1 MQALPEK
8 IFPNAGSS
16 FAFRVFNYPAAC
28 VNPYWHLHPEYE
40 LVYIKQGRGKRQ
52 VGQHYSEFEDG
63 ELIFL
68 GPDLPHLAFSE
79 TDAAQNLE
87 IVIQLKAD
95 FLGGDLWQAP
105 EFAAVRTL
113 LQRSEQ
119 GLTFGEAVKKEIGT
133 ILESMQSESPMQR
146 LLSLLDILDRLARSD
161 DFLLLNARSPAVQVQ
176 ASDYH
181 RINRVYEYV
190 EQHFRETIRLETIAD
205 QLHLTETAFCRLFK
219 KVTHKTFVQYLNEYR
234 IAHACRLLEEG
245 KQSITEVAYA
255 SGFSHIS
262 HFNRLF
268 KRIHQQTPR
277 EYMNRFLAMM
287 P

>member
-1 MQALPEK
+1 M
-8 IFPNAGSS
+8 
-16 FAFRVFNYPAAC
+16 
-28 VNPYWHLHPEYE
+28 NPYWHLHPEYE

-68 GPDLPHLAFSE
+68 GPELPHLAFSK

-95 FLGGDLWQAP
+95 FLGHDLWQAP
-105 EFAAVRTL
+105 EFNAVRAL
-113 LQRSEQ
+113 MQRSAQ
-119 GLTFGEAVKKEIGT
+119 GITFGAAVKKEIGI
-133 ILESMQSESPMQR
+133 ILEKMQEESPMQR
-146 LLSLLDILDRLARSD
+146 LLSLLGILDQLARTD
-161 DFLLLNARSPAVQVQ
+161 DFWLLNARSPAVQVQ

-190 EQHFRETIRLETIAD
+190 EEHFRDTIHLEAIAD

-219 KVTHKTFVQYLNEYR
+219 KVTGKTFIQYLNEYR
-234 IAHACRLLEEG
+234 IAHACDLLEEG
-245 KQSITEVAYA
+245 KQSITEVAHA

-287 P
+287 H

>member
-8 IFPNAGSS
+8 IFPNTGSS
-16 FAFRVFNYPAAC
+16 FTFRVFEYPANC
-28 VNPYWHLHPEYE
+28 MNHYWHLHPEYE

-68 GPDLPHLAFSE
+68 GPELPHLAFSK
-79 TDAAQNLE
+79 TDATQNLE

-95 FLGGDLWQAP
+95 FLGEHLWQAP
-105 EFAAVRTL
+105 EFAAVRAM
-113 LQRSEQ
+113 LQRSAQ
-119 GLTFGEAVKKEIGT
+119 GLTFGAAVKKEIGA
-133 ILESMQSESPMQR
+133 ILEKMREEPPMQR
-146 LLSLLDILDRLARSD
+146 LLNLLAILDKLARTD
-161 DFLLLNARSPAVQVQ
+161 DFWLLNARSPAVQVQ

-190 EQHFRETIRLETIAD
+190 EQHFRETIRLEVIAD

-219 KVTHKTFVQYLNEYR
+219 KVTAKTFIQYLNEYR

-245 KQSITEVAYA
+245 KLSITEVAHA

-277 EYMNRFLAMM
+277 EYMSRFLAMIH
-287 P
+287 

>member
-8 IFPNAGSS
+8 IFPNQGSS
-16 FAFRVFNYPAAC
+16 FAYRVFEYPNHC
-28 VNPYWHLHPEYE
+28 VNSYWHLHPEYE
-40 LVYIKQGRGKRQ
+40 LVYIQQGKGKRQ
-52 VGQHYSEFEDG
+52 VGQHFSEFADG

-68 GPDLPHLAFSE
+68 GPELPHLAFSE

-95 FLGGDLWQAP
+95 FLGDAFWLAP

-119 GLTFGEAVKKEIGT
+119 GITFGTAVKKEIGQC
-133 ILESMQSESPMQR
+133 LELMQTQNPMQR
-146 LLSLLDILDRLARSD
+146 LLSLLEILDSLAQTD
-161 DFLLLNARSPAVQVQ
+161 DFQLLNARSPSLQVQ

-190 EQHFRETIRLETIAD
+190 EANFQEPIRLEAVAE
-205 QLHLTETAFCRLFK
+205 QLHMTETAFCRLFK
-219 KVTHKTFVQYLNEYR
+219 KVTSKTFVQYLNEYR

-245 KQSITEVAYA
+245 KRSITEVAYA

-268 KRIHQQTPR
+268 KRTQHETPR
-277 EYMNRFLAMM
+277 DYMNRFVAMM
-287 P
+287 H